1 MSQIE
6 IFKDGQVLVWRKE
19 VEETAYEN
27 LKQPLLKRVPKN
39 NTLMVNFDP
48 QLFRMLREV
57 KYFYQLNMPIP
68 DCAADIYSKDQ

>member
-1 MSQIE
+1 MNQIE

-48 QLFRMLREV
+48 QLYRML
-57 KYFYQLNMPIP
+57 
-68 DCAADIYSKDQ
+68 